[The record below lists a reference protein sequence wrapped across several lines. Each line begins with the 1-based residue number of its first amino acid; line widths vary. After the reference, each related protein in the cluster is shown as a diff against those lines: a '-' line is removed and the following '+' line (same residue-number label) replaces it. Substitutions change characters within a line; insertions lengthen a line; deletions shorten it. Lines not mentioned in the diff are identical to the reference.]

1 MEPPRHF
8 LHSFSSSKGK
18 QVNEATLHGDLAGP
32 PTSPR
37 GSFARG
43 PTLAQRAL
51 GALEWRR
58 GTSPEEQDAAGQ
70 RLLLLEDW
78 AELHPAPGPG
88 ATPSPP
94 RLQRPH
100 HAHTD
105 SESTPWAA
113 GAPDY
118 RASQSREGQGVGDA
132 GRAPVRGGCRG
143 PDRPS
148 CWGLGRGLG
157 RGTTWDR
164 LQPSA
169 VKTPASLPQPPRLN
183 RRPAQRPSKRRVSPQ
198 GAAAAPTRPGA
209 GRGVVPFPRPGPPP
223 LAQPSPQGS
232 QLTRA
237 RVGPQALPG
246 LHRHASQ
253 PGQWTCPMSHGQ
265 RGTGR
270 VQGGGR
276 APSNYCW
283 GWGGFLGPCRAG
295 EVGQG
300 SVWPQAFQH
309 FSGKCPDLQFLHK
322 ASTV

>member
-1 MEPPRHF
+1 MTNPRRTPAAEQAARRLDLTPHVRTLQSAPCF
-8 LHSFSSSKGK
+8 TPGLLGNTNAEAGEVQGQSSSQQRFLCSEGRMA
-18 QVNEATLHGDLAGP
+18 E
-32 PTSPR
+32 PT
-37 GSFARG
+37 
-43 PTLAQRAL
+43 TAL
-51 GALEWRR
+51 L
-58 GTSPEEQDAAGQ
+58 SH
-70 RLLLLEDW
+70 LC
-78 AELHPAPGPG
+78 H
-88 ATPSPP
+88 
-94 RLQRPH
+94 
-100 HAHTD
+100 
-105 SESTPWAA
+105 
-113 GAPDY
+113 
-118 RASQSREGQGVGDA
+118 
-132 GRAPVRGGCRG
+132 
-143 PDRPS
+143 
-148 CWGLGRGLG
+148 LGRGLG